1 LYKVIAVPNDFSLEN
16 VESNIIRIVYRSKVA
31 FPNAFSPDGDGM
43 NDIFIFESR
52 YITAVN
58 MKIYNRW
65 GELVYQTS
73 EIDRGWDGTING
85 KTAPMGTYIHHTVLT
100 DDMGITFV
108 KSGEI
113 ILIR

>member
-1 LYKVIAVPNDFSLEN
+1 MPVDISLEN
-16 VESNIIRIVYRSKVA
+16 VESNTLKIIYRSKVA

-85 KTAPMGTYIHHTVLT
+85 KAAPIGAYIHHTVLT